1 MDGKS
6 SKMIFNRQRQ
16 IWINSRV
23 NLDKLRIGQIRVIVL
38 NLNLIESNLLNLN

>member
-23 NLDKLRIGQIRVIVL
+23 NLDKLRFGQIRVIVL